1 MSAKECPKGHGS
13 MERQTNLKSTTFRG
27 VDLEVAVKEHV
38 CPECGLTAADIAATA
53 DVQHQIA
60 EGYRKKMGL
69 LTGTTIR
76 NLRQAKGLTQ
86 EGLADLIEVGVA
98 SIKRWEKANIQ
109 SASMDRLLRTYLMDD
124 CPGDVYNG
132 NRSLSL
138 PRIKLV
144 IKQFEGRL
152 NRRLI
157 KKTDKFLFVAK
168 YLWYADMLAYQ
179 KLGRG
184 LTGAAYAAITYGPQL
199 NNYRDLIDDIKASNE
214 SSAEP
219 LSIEEMSVIEKVAKT
234 FPEDQMVY
242 DAAHRER
249 VWQDTPTGYMI
260 SYALATELTEIAI
273 D

>member
-1 MSAKECPKGHGS
+1 MSAKECPKGHGP
-13 MERQTNLKSTTFRG
+13 MKRQTNLKSTTFRG
-27 VDLEVAVKEHV
+27 VELEVAVKEHV

-69 LTGTTIR
+69 LTGTAIR
-76 NLRQAKGLTQ
+76 DLRQAKGLTQ
-86 EGLADLIEVGVA
+86 EELADLIEVGVA
-98 SIKRWEKANIQ
+98 SIKRWEKSNIQ
-109 SASMDRLLRTYLMDD
+109 SASMDKLLRTYLMDD
-124 CPGDVYNG
+124 CPGDVYHG
-132 NRSLSL
+132 NRPLSL

-144 IKQFEGRL
+144 IKQLEGRL

-179 KLGRG
+179 RLGRG

-199 NNYRDLIDDIKASNE
+199 NNYRDLIDEIKDSDTAE
-214 SSAEP
+214 AEP
-219 LSIEEMSVIEKVAKT
+219 LSAEEMSVIEKVAKT
-234 FPEDQMVY
+234 FPEDRMVY
-242 DAAHRER
+242 DAAHREH

-260 SYALATELTEIAI
+260 SYALASELIEIS